1 MDSFSY
7 NIYSLLLTGIYDFLT
22 LSLLVFVIYEAI
34 IKPKVPNIAFYF
46 QTQQPDIKQ
55 GSWERQVA
63 DFIFENRGIE
73 IRKVIIKSIPDE
85 LGWGN
90 LGNGKKSTK
99 VQKTSEHFRKGI
111 PYMAPNEKLQFFWCD
126 LEANREVLRSP
137 FEIIIS
143 FDNPIPI
150 ARFIKKRCK
159 KSFPFDFSVY
169 DNIVWGLTNKYDIHN
184 VAMETARIREQL
196 EKCLANK

>member
-1 MDSFSY
+1 MDSLSY
-7 NIYSLLLTGIYDFLT
+7 NCYSLLLTGIYDFLT

-55 GSWERQVA
+55 WSWERQVA

-73 IRKVIIKSIPDE
+73 IRKVIIKSVPDE

-90 LGNGKKSTK
+90 LGNGKESTK
-99 VQKTSEHFRKGI
+99 IQKTSEYFKKDI
-111 PYMAPNEKLQFFWCD
+111 PYLARNEKLHFFWCD
-126 LEANREVLRSP
+126 LEANREVLKKP
-137 FEIIIS
+137 FKIIIS
-143 FDNPIPI
+143 FDNPVAI
-150 ARFIKKRCK
+150 AKFFKKRCE
-159 KSFPFDFSVY
+159 KSFPFDFTIY

-184 VAMETARIREQL
+184 VAMEAARIREQL
-196 EKCLANK
+196 EKLLANR